1 MKFRDTVAAMLLN
14 KKYWFFHFIVVSV
27 MSIIGLIYL
36 GDQTYSGA
44 PPLGDYIDNN
54 SKVVI
59 SKQDIKDGERIFH
72 NRGLMHYGS
81 FWGDG
86 AGRGPDFSAEA
97 LHISVNAMQEFYE
110 QEALK
115 VVSISKD
122 KNNKDIKT
130 KRTTELSPDEKEA
143 IGVRVKREV
152 RENRWDE
159 STNTIKLVPAQ
170 VYAVDKVYQHYVK
183 VFTDRTYPE
192 AFFPTNYI
200 KDLTELK
207 QLSAFIYWGGWVA
220 AANRPNENYSYTH
233 NWPYDPQAGNHP
245 TRDTYFWSFASL
257 LVLFAGI
264 MLVLYI
270 YGQMK
275 ATNDDPFRASY
286 RSDILLSTPDLENG
300 VVRPTQKQTYKFFVL
315 AAIAFG
321 MQVLAGF
328 LSLMDFANPHAEKIA
343 GVLPF
348 TVLRSYHTLLQIYW
362 LFMCWVGYTIF
373 FLPRVAAVPK
383 YQKALIEVLFYMCV
397 IVGLGGVVGVYSGY
411 NGIIGGTWA
420 YWFGSQGWEF
430 MELGRF
436 FQYVLL
442 AAFSLWIFIIYRGV
456 KPWVT
461 KKTFWSIPAWLL
473 WGSGIMVFFLFFG
486 LFATPE
492 SNWAVA
498 DFWRWMVV
506 HMWVEVTF
514 EVFTTVIVAYILVQ
528 LGMIDKVMAERVVY
542 LAVILFLATAT
553 LGVAH
558 NFYWI
563 AKPTGVIALGSTFST
578 LQILPLLLLTLDAW
592 RVRKEGLMGWDRLK
606 EGKQKNVMEVV
617 WLFILG
623 VNFWNIFGAG
633 VLGSLINLP
642 IINYFEHATYMTG
655 NHAHAAMF
663 GVKGNIALAG
673 VLFCCQHL
681 ILQDGWNPKLV
692 KTSFWMMNIGLALMM
707 FMALFPAGLY
717 QIGII
722 FEQGYWAARTQEVLT
737 GEVFKT
743 FITFRGLGITI
754 FSIGML
760 MMVWFII
767 TRMAFLRPETD
778 PKGGWEKHE
787 NEWNPDSPLPT
798 DKSPKSKALDLSYSR
813 MTNVNSKLP
822 TPAEVRMAQ
831 TISDIVT
838 QQK

>member
-1 MKFRDTVAAMLLN
+1 MNIRDTVASMLLN
-14 KKYWFFHFIVVSV
+14 KKYWFIHFWVVSV
-27 MSIIGLIYL
+27 VCVLGLVFV
-36 GDQTYSGA
+36 GERTYDGA
-44 PPLGDYIDNN
+44 PPLGSYIDQQSN
-54 SKVVI
+54 VVI
-59 SKQDIKDGERIFH
+59 SQKDIKDGERIFH

-86 AGRGPDFSAEA
+86 AGRGPDFTAEA
-97 LHISVNAMQEFYE
+97 LHLTIGAMRAFYE
-110 QEALK
+110 NELL
-115 VVSISKD
+115 
-122 KNNKDIKT
+122 KT
-130 KRTTELSPDEKEA
+130 KKPGAQLTVDEKEA
-143 IGVRVKREV
+143 IGVRVRREV
-152 RENRWDE
+152 RENKWDE
-159 STNTIKLVPAQ
+159 ASNTTVLLPAQ
-170 VYAVDKVYQHYVK
+170 IHAFEEVNKHYIR
-183 VFTDRTYPE
+183 VFTDKTYSE
-192 AFFPTNYI
+192 AFYPTNYI
-200 KDLTELK
+200 SDQTELR
-207 QLSAFIYWGGWVA
+207 QLSAFFFWGSWVT
-220 AANRPNENYSYTH
+220 AANRPGETYSYTH
-233 NWPYDPQAGNHP
+233 NWPYDPEAGNHP
-245 TRDTYFWSFASL
+245 TKGVYYWSFISIL
-257 LVLFAGI
+257 LLFAGI
-264 MLVLYI
+264 MFVLYV

-286 RSDILLSTPDLENG
+286 RSNILLSTPDLENEI
-300 VVRPTQKQTYKFFVL
+300 VRPTQRQTYKFFVL
-315 AAIAFG
+315 AAAAFG
-321 MQVLAGF
+321 LQVLAGF

-343 GVLPF
+343 GVLPY

-362 LFMCWVGYTIF
+362 FFMCWVGYTIF
-373 FLPRVAAVPK
+373 FLPRLSEVPK
-383 YQKALIEVLFYMCV
+383 YQKTLIEILFWMCV
-397 IVGLGGVVGVYSGY
+397 VVGLGGVIGIYSGY
-411 NGIIGGTWA
+411 NGIIGGMWA

-430 MELGRF
+430 MELGRA
-436 FQYVLL
+436 FQYLL
-442 AAFSLWIFIIYRGV
+442 LVAFSLWIFIIYRGV

-461 KKTFWSIPAWLL
+461 KRTFWSIPAWLL

-486 LFATPE
+486 LLATPE

-563 AKPTGVIALGSTFST
+563 AKPTSVIALGSTFST

-592 RVRKEGLMGWDRLK
+592 RVRKEGMLGWAKLQA
-606 EGKQKNVMEVV
+606 GHQKNVMEVV

-681 ILQDGWNPKLV
+681 IAKDGWNPSLLRW
-692 KTSFWMMNIGLALMM
+692 SFWLLNVGLTLML
-707 FMALFPAGLY
+707 FLALFPAGMY

-737 GEVFKT
+737 GDVFKM
-743 FITFRGLGITI
+743 FITFRGIGITI

-767 TRMAFLRPETD
+767 TRATHLRKETI
-778 PKGGWEKHE
+778 PANGWANQE
-787 NEWNPDSPLPT
+787 NDWKNQSKDRMEIQDERHVNVQQPLTQNGAIVPDG
-798 DKSPKSKALDLSYSR
+798 R
-813 MTNVNSKLP
+813 
-822 TPAEVRMAQ
+822 
-831 TISDIVT
+831 IV
-838 QQK
+838 